1 MKNYS
6 YSRLAKEES
15 SSPNQSFSSFKRK
28 KDEYTSEYSSSL
40 NKNEIIFEED
50 ENDIIPQ
57 NIQKYGNIQII
68 SNQRNNFNIIK
79 SFKNLSNEHISN
91 NFTQEI
97 TAKFPKLRIF
107 NITKQKK
114 IRPLEMRT
122 MYIKS
127 FLGKLQHF
135 IIKLMQ
141 IYNSQKENG
150 KDKILP
156 VYEFQNCKIFI
167 KYSAK
172 EAYETFCLEKKTSEI
187 LKLNDKEGKNTNNI
201 KIIDKIINAEGEKRN
216 EDLIEVLDKSI
227 KELMDIYRDKIN
239 PKKDF
244 YKHFKR
250 FQDYLNE
257 LKEKEDADPKQIKII
272 EEQGMNYE
280 AILLNIINND
290 CKPGPKNKI
299 KSK

>member
-6 YSRLAKEES
+6 YSRLAKES
-15 SSPNQSFSSFKRK
+15 SSPSQSFSSFKRK
-28 KDEYTSEYSSSL
+28 KNENTSEDASTL
-40 NKNEIIFEED
+40 NKNEIIFGEN

-57 NIQKYGNIQII
+57 NIQKNGNFEII

-79 SFKNLSNEHISN
+79 SFKNLQNEHISN
-91 NFTQEI
+91 NYTQEKTVRSPI
-97 TAKFPKLRIF
+97 LRIV

-114 IRPLEMRT
+114 IRPFEMRT

-141 IYNSQKENG
+141 IYNNQKENE

-156 VYEFQNCKIFI
+156 VYEFQNCNIFI

-172 EAYETFCLEKKTSEI
+172 EAYETFCLKKKTSEI

-201 KIIDKIINAEGEKRN
+201 KIIDKIINDEGEKRN
-216 EDLIEVLDKSI
+216 EDLIEVLDKPI

-244 YKHFKR
+244 YKNFKR

-257 LKEKEDADPKQIKII
+257 LREKEDADSKQIKII

-280 AILLNIINND
+280 AILLNIINHD